1 MFLRI
6 HKYPLN
12 KTVYIFIYCNYY
24 VIVFYDYMVLTSW
37 TTLIPDID
45 LSDPSGFIYKS
56 HSFVGRTICIYGNWE
71 EFTESQHSI

>member
-24 VIVFYDYMVLTSW
+24 VILFYDDMVLTSW
-37 TTLIPDID
+37 ITLIPDID
-45 LSDPSGFIYKS
+45 LSDPSGDQSIFIYKS
-56 HSFVGRTICIYGNWE
+56 HSFVGRTICKYALK
-71 EFTESQHSI
+71 SQHSI